1 MLAGAVASTMAREA
15 VRVPLDQRLE
25 RLALMAPATDFF
37 RVPGALEGIT
47 ASVAAWAGTRDE
59 ITPPR
64 MVQMLENA
72 LYGIAPVEV
81 RIVADAGHFS
91 FMNMPPPHAAQTLP
105 HRDAVLEC
113 LAEEVAGFITS

>member
-1 MLAGAVASTMAREA
+1 MAREA

-47 ASVAAWAGTRDE
+47 ASAAAWAGTRDE

-105 HRDAVLEC
+105 HRDAILER